1 MKFQKKMILGYALVA
16 GISAFI
22 TGLFMYKLN
31 VTHTMENEISNLNIV
46 SEQIANQMDDRFA
59 QMDASMSYIL
69 SDPNLLYSI
78 SVLGMDN
85 SKTAIR
91 GYKVEAEQTLRRGI
105 NTDYITK
112 YCYRTVF
119 FNKSG
124 KIISSADSSF
134 SRIRSSFKIQS
145 MPWLSLA
152 DQAKGKSVIV
162 NTHEDSWTDSKNI
175 KKVYSLI
182 KAIQGDNMG
191 YLEVQNTTDELNNL
205 NVSDKD
211 VTFLI
216 YANGDELLYSSNF
229 SQDPAKYL
237 PYLKEEQNSDD
248 DKLVSKYE
256 SDKYDFT
263 VLAIKS
269 KTRTAEQNAYIWRY
283 PFIIASV
290 IFLTSLIFVVLWSY
304 ILVKPIREMRKI
316 VERTDLK
323 NLKNTENVQLEG
335 TNDEIQTLYKEYQLM
350 TERLNKAV
358 IRERKASLLQLQSLF
373 DSLQAQVNPHF
384 IFNVLNI
391 ISARG
396 FDNDDDVICEMC
408 GALASMLRYSTG
420 NKERYTKVENELE
433 YLQNYYYLLRARY
446 EDKIEFNFDVDAEV
460 RKQII
465 PKVTLQQI
473 LENSVNHGFKN
484 LSEPMRIEIIGRM
497 EQKQWFIRI
506 RDNGEGFGTD
516 ALRQIEIKIEEI
528 HKKILDDNDT
538 IEMEI
543 GGMGLVNVYARCLLL
558 YGDNLIFKLENIAE
572 EAGAEVIVGARFSG
586 EEI

>member
-528 HKKILDDNDT
+528 HKRILDDNDT

>member
-1 MKFQKKMILGYALVA
+1 
-16 GISAFI
+16 
-22 TGLFMYKLN
+22 
-31 VTHTMENEISNLNIV
+31 
-46 SEQIANQMDDRFA
+46 
-59 QMDASMSYIL
+59 
-69 SDPNLLYSI
+69 
-78 SVLGMDN
+78 
-85 SKTAIR
+85 
-91 GYKVEAEQTLRRGI
+91 
-105 NTDYITK
+105 
-112 YCYRTVF
+112 
-119 FNKSG
+119 
-124 KIISSADSSF
+124 
-134 SRIRSSFKIQS
+134 

-152 DQAKGKSVIV
+152 DQAKGKSVII
-162 NTHEDSWTDSKNI
+162 NTHEDSWTDSRNI
-175 KKVYSLI
+175 KKVYSLM

-191 YLEVQNTTDELNNL
+191 YLEVQNTIDELNNL
-205 NVSDKD
+205 NVSDKG
-211 VTFLI
+211 VIFLI
-216 YANGDELLYSSNF
+216 YANGGELLYSSDLA
-229 SQDPAKYL
+229 QDPAKYL
-237 PYLKEEQNSDD
+237 PYLKEERNSD
-248 DKLVSKYE
+248 DKLVSKHE

-263 VLAIKS
+263 VLAVKS
-269 KTRTAEQNAYIWRY
+269 RTRTAEQNAYIWRY
-283 PFIIASV
+283 PFVIASV
-290 IFLTSLIFVVLWSY
+290 IFLTSLVFVVLWSY

-335 TNDEIQTLYKEYQLM
+335 TNDEIQTLYREYQLM

-420 NKERYTKVENELE
+420 NKERYTKVDDELG

-484 LSEPMRIEIIGRM
+484 SPESMKIDIIGRM
-497 EQKQWFIRI
+497 EQNQWFIRI
-506 RDNGEGFGTD
+506 RDNGEGFDTD
-516 ALRQIEIKIEEI
+516 ALKQIEIKIEEI

-558 YGDNLIFKLENIAE
+558 YGDNLLFKLNNTDE